1 MIRYNQLL
9 RAPQRS
15 LGRLRPTPWRRNIQR
30 RLESTEAPKE
40 APKEPVNRFVRDR
53 EAVQAHAA
61 KTAELW
67 RKLIVIP
74 PSLILGGL
82 NAWIL
87 WKEHWEHWET
97 LPPLEERVQYP
108 WMNIRNK
115 PFPWGDG
122 DKTLL

>member
-1 MIRYNQLL
+1 MYY
-9 RAPQRS
+9 
-15 LGRLRPTPWRRNIQR
+15 
-30 RLESTEAPKE
+30 
-40 APKEPVNRFVRDR
+40 
-53 EAVQAHAA
+53 
-61 KTAELW
+61 
-67 RKLIVIP
+67 VIP

-122 DKTLL
+122 DKTLFWNDKVNYHRKD

>member
-1 MIRYNQLL
+1 MLMD
-9 RAPQRS
+9 RS
-15 LGRLRPTPWRRNIQR
+15 
-30 RLESTEAPKE
+30 
-40 APKEPVNRFVRDR
+40 
-53 EAVQAHAA
+53 
-61 KTAELW
+61 
-67 RKLIVIP
+67 VIP

-122 DKTLL
+122 DKVSAPVAQSLLGRR